1 MNDLCRWLSVQLAG
15 KMRGRISHPAPD
27 DFFQLAAGG
36 PPTDSVSATR
46 PTEGVGGREGD
57 VSPGG
62 SRPAASIASCK
73 VTAVKFSAPPL
84 NFSGIPIYSAARIYL
99 FRASSLSLRL
109 VPRPHVSRGGSLLS
123 SIPFFA
129 RYPSRS
135 RTHTHTLSVLPVSL
149 SPSLLLLPLFSLRF
163 SISVW
168 LTRNSVQR
176 AAESRAGERVHVRR
190 AFVAHARL

>member
-1 MNDLCRWLSVQLAG
+1 MNDLCRWLSVRLVG

-27 DFFQLAAGG
+27 DFFQLVAGG
-36 PPTDSVSATR
+36 PPTDPVSATR

-149 SPSLLLLPLFSLRF
+149 SLLLLPLFSLRF

>member
-1 MNDLCRWLSVQLAG
+1 MNDLCRWLSVRLVG

-36 PPTDSVSATR
+36 PPTDPVSATR

-109 VPRPHVSRGGSLLS
+109 GLTSREEDPSFLRYLS
-123 SIPFFA
+123 SPVIPLA
-129 RYPSRS
+129 LA
-135 RTHTHTLSVLPVSL
+135 RTHTPFPCSQFPFPPPSFSSPFFPSVSPFLS
-149 SPSLLLLPLFSLRF
+149 
-163 SISVW
+163 
-168 LTRNSVQR
+168 
-176 AAESRAGERVHVRR
+176 G
-190 AFVAHARL
+190 